1 MNDDWRLQ
9 IDFREDG
16 YADALIDH
24 LDARELRD
32 DLSQAFHDRVI
43 VTRNGTTI
51 FLYAGDRD
59 QAESARRLVE
69 AYAQRE
75 EEDLDVDFTRWHPL
89 AAEWKQADEPLPD
102 DAAERAA
109 EHHARI
115 AKERKEAEA
124 QGYPEWEVRV
134 DLPSR
139 KVADEFA
146 DRLRDEGL
154 PTVQRWKYVLIG
166 ASDED
171 SANALADRS
180 RAEAPV
186 GSKVVVQGTWRDIY
200 KDTMYSPFSIF
211 DR

>member
-1 MNDDWRLQ
+1 LNDDWRLQ

-16 YADALIDH
+16 YADALIDR
-24 LDARELRD
+24 LDARELQD
-32 DLSQAFHDRVI
+32 DLSEAFHDRVI
-43 VTRNGTTI
+43 VTRNDATV
-51 FLYAGDRD
+51 FLYAGDRK
-59 QAESARRLVE
+59 QAESARELVE

-75 EEDLDVDFTRWHPL
+75 EEELSVDFTRWHPL
-89 AAEWKQADEPLPD
+89 AGDWMPADELLPD

-115 AKERKEAEA
+115 ARERKEAEE

-139 KVADEFA
+139 KDADEFA
-146 DRLRDEGL
+146 DRLRDKGM

-171 SANALADRS
+171 SAKALAELS
-180 RAEAPV
+180 RVEAPT

-200 KDTMYSPFSIF
+200 NDTMPSPFSF
-211 DR
+211 VGR

>member
-43 VTRNGTTI
+43 VTRNDTTV

-89 AAEWKQADEPLPD
+89 AAEWKRADEPLPD

-115 AKERKEAEA
+115 AGERQEAEA

-146 DRLRDEGL
+146 DRMRDKGL

-171 SANALADRS
+171 SANALAEQS
-180 RAEAPV
+180 RAEAPA
-186 GSKVVVQGTWRDIY
+186 GSKVAVQGTWRDIY
-200 KDTMYSPFSIF
+200 KDMMGSPFSFF
-211 DR
+211 D

>member
-16 YADALIDH
+16 YADALIDR
-24 LDARELRD
+24 LDARELQD
-32 DLSQAFHDRVI
+32 DLSEAYHDRVI
-43 VTRNGTTI
+43 VTCNGATV
-51 FLYAGDRD
+51 FLYAGDRE
-59 QAESARRLVE
+59 QAESARKLVE

-75 EEDLDVDFTRWHPL
+75 EEDLAVDFTRWHPL
-89 AAEWKQADEPLPD
+89 AGEWRPADEALPD

-109 EHHARI
+109 EHQARI
-115 AKERKEAEA
+115 GREREEAEA

-134 DLPSR
+134 DLPSHQS
-139 KVADEFA
+139 ADEFA
-146 DRLRDEGL
+146 DRLRDQGL

-171 SANALADRS
+171 SANALAERT
-180 RAEAPV
+180 RAEAPA

-200 KDTMYSPFSIF
+200 KATVRSPFSFF
-211 DR
+211 D